1 MEPRLLS
8 GRASSVGELRRTW
21 PFSSTKVE
29 EAEPVRTGAVMVEG
43 MVGGSNGG
51 RRMRGKRVEGREI
64 EKHRMSMPTT

>member
-43 MVGGSNGG
+43 MEGGSNEGEKDEGG
-51 RRMRGKRVEGREI
+51 DRG
-64 EKHRMSMPTT
+64 

>member
-21 PFSSTKVE
+21 PLSSTKVGE
-29 EAEPVRTGAVMVEG
+29 EEEPVRAGAVMVEG

-51 RRMRGKRVEGREI
+51 KEGERGIEGERE
-64 EKHRMSMPTT
+64 R